1 MAIDLY
7 SLCPGGRGKKIKFCC
22 PDHIKDLEQIDAFLE
37 GEQFAAGLAF
47 VENLEKSR
55 PDCACLTEA
64 KCLFQRMI
72 GLWEQAYETAVAFA
86 AREPKNVVAHT
97 ELAISSA
104 LLDKPQ
110 EAVSALIDAI
120 ENVEGDQFPVAIV
133 QAMLTVGVSFYENG
147 RLYPAIAV
155 AKQLQAF
162 APQDQASNEFLYRCL
177 GSENVP
183 LMLKEQ
189 VFDLEAPADFEKKA
203 EYDEAVRLIA
213 RGCWKKGRAI
223 LESLLPLGESWPNLF
238 RNLGI
243 LVLWF
248 AEEEVGRAYIERY
261 LASPNVDAEDAV
273 DMETFQFLRA
283 VPTWDDVET
292 TVKRTYTLT
301 DFDAAFEK
309 ILSSRILLANPRLRA
324 AVAHLEVPPKATFNM
339 LTGPLSEKTENLTL
353 AEVPTQFAFAFLFGK
368 QTDRE
373 ARLETYALPSE
384 TARVDAALTEILGAL
399 PPLESEEPQE
409 TTVLWT
415 TNESTPRFQFRDG
428 APISQATVEALFDE
442 HLNVFADKWF
452 EHAYQILG
460 GVSPKETLS
469 APNGARRVEALVRVV
484 GSTFTPE
491 FADKV
496 MSILRAKAGLSAPE
510 PIVPPTSFESKE
522 ETLAFFRRVPLWR
535 WGRLSVETFRTDA
548 LVELLQ
554 IANLVAPRDVKEKFA
569 RETLSRPSG
578 EMEYE
583 ARAIAYSIVVDAA
596 VLAQDSDKALEL
608 IAEATEY
615 AASVGQSDAQW
626 NVLEFMTRFHRQ
638 EYDKLR
644 DIAQHVFTEHQDD
657 QQAVQTLQEFFAR
670 LNSAAQMQAQAEA
683 AYRRQAQ
690 MQGGAA
696 PASPFGGA
704 PSPFDAPQAPAQE
717 EKSSGL
723 WTPGSDSGSSNG
735 GSRLIIPD

>member
-22 PDHIKDLEQIDAFLE
+22 PDHIKDLEQIDSFLE
-37 GEQFAAGLAF
+37 GEQYAAGLAF

-72 GLWEQAYETAVAFA
+72 GLWEQAYETAVAFV

-97 ELAISSA
+97 ELATSAA
-104 LLDKPQ
+104 LLDKPR
-110 EAVSALIDAI
+110 EAVSALVDAI

-147 RLYPAIAV
+147 RLYQAIAI

-177 GSENVP
+177 GAENVP

-223 LESLLPLGESWPNLF
+223 LESLLPFGESWPNLF

-243 LVLWF
+243 VALWF
-248 AEEEVGRAYIERY
+248 AEEETGRAYVERY
-261 LASPNVDAEDAV
+261 LAAPNVDAEDAI

-292 TVKRTYTLT
+292 TVKRTYALA
-301 DFDAAFEK
+301 DFDAAYEK
-309 ILSSRILLANPRLRA
+309 TLSSRLLLANPRLRA
-324 AVAHLEVPPKATFNM
+324 AVAGLEVPPKAAFNL

-353 AEVPTQFAFAFLFGK
+353 AEVPTQFAFALLFGK
-368 QTDRE
+368 QTDRD
-373 ARLETYALPSE
+373 ARIETYALPNE
-384 TARVDAALTEILGAL
+384 TARVESTLTAILGAL

-428 APISQATVEALFDE
+428 APVSQATIEALFDE

-452 EHAYQILG
+452 EHGYRILG

-469 APNGARRVEALVRVV
+469 SADGPRRVEALIRVV

-491 FADKV
+491 FSDRV
-496 MSILRAKAGLSAPE
+496 TSVLRAKAGLPAPS
-510 PIVPPTSFESKE
+510 PIDPPASFASKE

-535 WGRLSVETFRTDA
+535 WGRLSVEKFRVDA

-578 EMEYE
+578 EMDYE
-583 ARAIAYSIVVDAA
+583 ARAVAYSIVVDAA

-644 DIAQHVFTEHQDD
+644 DIAQHVFSEHQDD
-657 QQAVQTLQEFFAR
+657 RQAVQTLQEFFAR
-670 LNSAAQMQAQAEA
+670 LNAAAQTSAQAEA
-683 AYRRQAQ
+683 AFRRQAQ
-690 MQGGAA
+690 AQGGA
-696 PASPFGGA
+696 SFGDS
-704 PSPFDAPQAPAQE
+704 PSPFEAPQAPAQE
-717 EKSSGL
+717 ERSSGL
-723 WTPGSDSGSSNG
+723 WTPGSDGGSGSTG
-735 GSRLIIPD
+735 GSRLILPD